1 MVYQIIP
8 WVSNNGFTMDL
19 YISISRIF
27 TSYNRLNTKNF
38 STICSDQPLWLARHL
53 FTDYSTI
60 VFLGSFALSASFEAD
75 IVSDSSAF
83 NSLVI
88 WRMISGMLS
97 SYLSYSYTNWIHPIM
112 IYFHFLERTFPA
124 FILPIRS
131 KVSVYHPVR
140 FSLNFFYSLIMRFL
154 VRNLLG

>member
-60 VFLGSFALSASFEAD
+60 VFQESFALSASFEVD
-75 IVSDSSAF
+75 VVLDSSAF
-83 NSLVI
+83 NSLVV
-88 WRMISGMLS
+88 WRMIFGMLFSDLFFFIHQLNAPDHYLYSFFRTHVACIYPSLSLKSVDLS
-97 SYLSYSYTNWIHPIM
+97 SGEI
-112 IYFHFLERTFPA
+112 
-124 FILPIRS
+124 
-131 KVSVYHPVR
+131 
-140 FSLNFFYSLIMRFL
+140 FSAVFCS
-154 VRNLLG
+154 GW